1 MQYNGQEVIEANGSD
16 YQVSSK
22 PKRMLVWPDGV
33 VHPLEEDVLGFFNG
47 FWLTTDHVN
56 GGVHHFPHAA
66 EIPKIPTLL
75 ERLQEIKRETGH
87 YAYVVYKSHT
97 LTAHEAEYAVSVNE
111 ETLLYHAESIAS
123 PDKTFIVLQDCSSLV
138 LDMFRYIV
146 NHNGIK
152 KCANVIFL

>member
-22 PKRMLVWPDGV
+22 PKRMLVWVDNMEPFE
-33 VHPLEEDVLGFFNG
+33 HDVLGFFNG
-47 FWLTTDHVN
+47 AWLATDHIN
-56 GGVHHFPHAA
+56 GGVDHYYHAA
-66 EIPKIPTLL
+66 EIPKEPTLL

-87 YAYVVYKSHT
+87 YAYVVYKNHT

-111 ETLLYHAESIAS
+111 EAFLYHAESIAS
-123 PDKTFIVLQDCSSLV
+123 PDKTFIVLRECSSLV

-146 NHNGIK
+146 NHKDVK
-152 KCANVIFL
+152 KCAKVIFL